1 MTADRSGAPL
11 RFATFL
17 APNMLPVYRFLA
29 DQIAHRLGR
38 PVQLVV
44 GSSFDQFDQGE
55 ADFGV
60 ISDCPMCGWPTAAPR
75 RWRRWPLRCWPGT
88 ATPGGPS
95 TTRM

>member
-29 DQIAHRLGR
+29 DQIAHRLGC

-60 ISDCPMCGWPTAAPR
+60 I
-75 RWRRWPLRCWPGT
+75 
-88 ATPGGPS
+88 
-95 TTRM
+95 